1 MFASS
6 GDYSTWNVLTVILEL
21 PGLLLSHA
29 GESDQCFQ
37 LLDYHLMVSQESAA
51 NSCEASTIGGLLL
64 SFTFESG
71 DF

>member
-29 GESDQCFQ
+29 SESDQCFR
-37 LLDYHLMVSQESAA
+37 LLDYCLLMSQESVVY
-51 NSCEASTIGGLLL
+51 SCEAGML
-64 SFTFESG
+64 SEHASVFHR
-71 DF
+71 